1 MNLSATTI
9 GAIYKERWQIEIFFK
24 TSRVSVPETAFCGSR
39 SDRQQNLQIKTFYG
53 TSVNAVMIQFWT
65 AMITILLLKFL
76 RFKSTEDWSMSNLV
90 ALLRMNLF
98 IHKDLWSWIDNP
110 FIKPKPP
117 PDQQLNLSFGT
128 A

>member
-1 MNLSATTI
+1 
-9 GAIYKERWQIEIFFK
+9 
-24 TSRVSVPETAFCGSR
+24 
-39 SDRQQNLQIKTFYG
+39 
-53 TSVNAVMIQFWT
+53 MIQFWT
-65 AMITILLLKFL
+65 AMITILLLKFF

-98 IHKDLWSWIDNP
+98 THKDLWLWIDNP

-117 PDQQLNLSFGT
+117 PDQQIHLAFGT